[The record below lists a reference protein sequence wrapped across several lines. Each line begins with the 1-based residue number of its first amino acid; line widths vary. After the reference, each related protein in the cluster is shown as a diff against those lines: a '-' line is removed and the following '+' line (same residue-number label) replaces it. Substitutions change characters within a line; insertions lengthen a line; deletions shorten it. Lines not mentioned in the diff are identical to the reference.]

1 MLLSILSIPA
11 YSSTRYES
19 SMMDRSLKNASV
31 HQLGVKCG
39 IRISWY
45 GMKKLL
51 DKYISNHYNEV
62 RAYTAYFLSKMGSY
76 IDADTVIN
84 NSYLH
89 VLTINEDAN
98 SEDQVKSYLLNTIK
112 YQILWNTSLSH
123 KDDRVTSMEYNG
135 NDQVDDEQD
144 LQAKILED
152 KMYSTHKGIIE
163 IYRSEIDDHVHR
175 IVFEAY
181 IDKGYTT
188 ARAMAKYFDIPV
200 TSAHYLIK
208 EIKQN
213 LRKLQYRYETISNN

>member
-1 MLLSILSIPA
+1 MMGHSQENAFVHLLGE
-11 YSSTRYES
+11 RY
-19 SMMDRSLKNASV
+19 
-31 HQLGVKCG
+31 G
-39 IRISWY
+39 IKTLWY

-51 DKYISNHYNEV
+51 DRYISNNYLEV
-62 RAYTAYFLSKMGSY
+62 RAYTTYFLTKMGSY

-89 VLTINEDAN
+89 VLTINEDAE
-98 SEDQVKSYLLNTIK
+98 SEDKVKSYLLNTIK
-112 YQILWNTSLSH
+112 CQILWNTSLSH
-123 KDDRVTSMEYNG
+123 RDDRVTSMEYEPTE
-135 NDQVDDEQD
+135 QEDDEQD

-152 KMYSTHKGIIE
+152 KMYSTQKGLIE
-163 IYRSEIDDHVHR
+163 IYRAQINDNVHR

-188 ARAMAKYFDIPV
+188 ARSMAKYFDIPT

-213 LRKLQYRYETISNN
+213 LREMQYRYETISNN

>member
-1 MLLSILSIPA
+1 
-11 YSSTRYES
+11 
-19 SMMDRSLKNASV
+19 MMDHSQESAFV
-31 HQLGVKCG
+31 HQWGGKCG
-39 IRISWY
+39 IRTSWY

-51 DKYISNHYNEV
+51 DRYINNNYHEV
-62 RAYTAYFLSKMGSY
+62 RAYTLYFLSKMGSN
-76 IDADTVIN
+76 IEADTVIN

-89 VLTINEDAN
+89 VLTINEDAE

-144 LQAKILED
+144 LHAKILED
-152 KMYSTHKGIIE
+152 KIYSTHKGMIE
-163 IYRSEIDDHVHR
+163 IYRSEISDHVHR

>member
-1 MLLSILSIPA
+1 
-11 YSSTRYES
+11 
-19 SMMDRSLKNASV
+19 MMGHSLGNASV
-31 HQLGVKCG
+31 HQLGGKCG

-45 GMKKLL
+45 GMKKVL
-51 DKYISNHYNEV
+51 DRYISNHYYEV
-62 RAYTAYFLSKMGSY
+62 RAYTLYFLSKMGSN
-76 IDADTVIN
+76 IEADTVIN

-89 VLTINEDAN
+89 VLTINEDSE

-123 KDDRVTSMEYNG
+123 KDDRVTSMEYDG
-135 NDQVDDEQD
+135 SDEVDNEQD

-152 KMYSTHKGIIE
+152 KIYSTHKSLIE

-175 IVFEAY
+175 VVFEAY
-181 IDKGYTT
+181 IDKGYIT

-200 TSAHYLIK
+200 TSAHYLIR

-213 LRKLQYRYETISNN
+213 LRKLQYRYETVSNN